1 MSDTPNNQ
9 HTILSSITLCLVQQA
24 YQEKMQGL
32 KAYKHELKQVGN
44 RYSSLLAG
52 EVDEKVSLIW
62 GVENGKHDTVL
73 YRLMDYQEGV
83 IAKIVDAIVSRRPE
97 DLGVYLAMME
107 RYNED
112 PKAMMDLLGIQI
124 IDKT

>member
-1 MSDTPNNQ
+1 
-9 HTILSSITLCLVQQA
+9 
-24 YQEKMQGL
+24 MQGL